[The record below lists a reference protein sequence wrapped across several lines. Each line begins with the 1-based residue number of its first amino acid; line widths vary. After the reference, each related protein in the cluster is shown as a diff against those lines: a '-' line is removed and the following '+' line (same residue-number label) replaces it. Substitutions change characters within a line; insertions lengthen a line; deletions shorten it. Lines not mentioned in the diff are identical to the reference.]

1 MARPARGQGAWV
13 WVRTVAWR
21 MRRWVESV
29 FREEESDFAAALAQA
44 RLAAEAPRPPPEPVP
59 APVPVP
65 APRDATPSATAPAM
79 PVTVMA
85 PSVSPATSEPWLRE
99 LHTRR
104 VAGPPPDWVAR
115 VRKVAPHLVENLP
128 EPSAPLAICDTAFP
142 SRART
147 LLAGALAELPVSPPM
162 MPPVPPPAHPFGP
175 VGDAAGSVAPS
186 LDLSEEEG
194 PADGAEPR
202 EEAHHEARRRAA
214 KMTLT
219 PTVPPL
225 ASPSAATPHAPVL
238 AASPSASMPGATAQ
252 ALLGAV
258 VPSHPSLPQVPLLAS
273 LPPATVSRE
282 QELLSGP
289 GPVSPVA
296 ALMLRGAVFTHPVK
310 VESTPVSPSEV
321 CVPPLGEGVVEGGL
335 HAVGFAQGFSASQA
349 VETQCGGVSA
359 PPQKAG
365 TSSTGELW
373 IPRRRAV
380 DDPASTGGPQAPAPG
395 GGTDGNPAR
404 ASSRISATSRA
415 VQVGSSHDSMSPSEI
430 SSALAEEPLEAI
442 LDRRLWK
449 RLRWYERD
457 QLGE

>member
-1 MARPARGQGAWV
+1 MGV
-13 WVRTVAWR
+13 WFRTVAWR

-59 APVPVP
+59 VAPAPAPKDVVPV
-65 APRDATPSATAPAM
+65 ATAPAM
-79 PVTVMA
+79 QVTVTA
-85 PSVSPATSEPWLRE
+85 PSANPASSEQWLRE

-128 EPSAPLAICDTAFP
+128 DASAPLAICDTAFP

-162 MPPVPPPAHPFGP
+162 MPPVAPT
-175 VGDAAGSVAPS
+175 AAELGHASESGSGRAAPGAPS
-186 LDLSEEEG
+186 
-194 PADGAEPR
+194 
-202 EEAHHEARRRAA
+202 EEALREGLRRAS

-225 ASPSAATPHAPVL
+225 ASQSTPTPYAPGPGAPSHAPVL
-238 AASPSASMPGATAQ
+238 EASPPGSMAGVSSQ
-252 ALLGAV
+252 G
-258 VPSHPSLPQVPLLAS
+258 PLLAS
-273 LPPATVSRE
+273 LPPATVARE
-282 QELLSGP
+282 QELLTGS

-321 CVPPLGEGVVEGGL
+321 CVPPLGEGVVDGGL
-335 HAVGFAQGFSASQA
+335 HAVGFTQGFSASQA
-349 VETQCGGVSA
+349 VEMQCGGVSA
-359 PPQKAG
+359 PPQNPGA
-365 TSSTGELW
+365 SSTGELW
-373 IPRRRAV
+373 IPRRRSP
-380 DDPASTGGPQAPAPG
+380 DEPAASGEPRAPVSSGGME
-395 GGTDGNPAR
+395 GNPAR
-404 ASSRISATSRA
+404 PSRP
-415 VQVGSSHDSMSPSEI
+415 VQVASSHDTMSPSEI

>member
-1 MARPARGQGAWV
+1 MGV
-13 WVRTVAWR
+13 WFRTVAWR
-21 MRRWVESV
+21 LRRWVESV

-65 APRDATPSATAPAM
+65 APKDAVPVATAPAM
-79 PVTVMA
+79 PVTVTA
-85 PSVSPATSEPWLRE
+85 PSVNPSSPEQWLRD

-104 VAGPPPDWVAR
+104 VAGPPPDWVER

-128 EPSAPLAICDTAFP
+128 DASAPLAICDTAFP

-162 MPPVPPPAHPFGP
+162 MPPVVPTQPELGRASEPGP
-175 VGDAAGSVAPS
+175 GRADSGAS
-186 LDLSEEEG
+186 SEESL
-194 PADGAEPR
+194 R
-202 EEAHHEARRRAA
+202 EAPRRAA

-225 ASPSAATPHAPVL
+225 ASQSATVPYAPGLGASSHAPVL
-238 AASPSASMPGATAQ
+238 EASPPAPLPGVTSQ
-252 ALLGAV
+252 G
-258 VPSHPSLPQVPLLAS
+258 PLLAS
-273 LPPATVSRE
+273 LPPATTARE
-282 QELLSGP
+282 QEFLTGS

-321 CVPPLGEGVVEGGL
+321 CVPPLGEGVVDGGL
-335 HAVGFAQGFSASQA
+335 HAVGFTQGFSASQA
-349 VETQCGGVSA
+349 VEMQCGGVSE
-359 PPQKAG
+359 PPQKPGA
-365 TSSTGELW
+365 STGELW
-373 IPRRRAV
+373 IPRRRSP
-380 DDPASTGGPQAPAPG
+380 DDPVPGAEPRAPVSS
-395 GGTDGNPAR
+395 GGTEG
-404 ASSRISATSRA
+404 ASPRPSRA
-415 VQVGSSHDSMSPSEI
+415 VQVGSSHDTMSPSEI